1 MALSIAIMLISISI
15 LNGFQNQITDKVV
28 SFASHIQIFKDNV
41 DDKESSIIL
50 NDYFL
55 DSLQTHGVSSINPV
69 VYEFGLI
76 KTDSDFLGIQ
86 LKGVSSNYNW
96 QRLEDKITQ
105 GKICHSDSTII
116 ISEQIALKLKVKIGD
131 KIRVYFPSIK
141 NNRVNVR
148 PFYVTAFY
156 NSSMSGF

>member
-1 MALSIAIMLISISI
+1 M
-15 LNGFQNQITDKVV
+15 
-28 SFASHIQIFKDNV
+28 
-41 DDKESSIIL
+41 

-55 DSLQTHGVSSINPV
+55 DSLQVDGVSSISPV

-86 LKGVSSNYNW
+86 LKGVSYDYNW
-96 QRLEDKITQ
+96 LSIEDKITD

-116 ISEQIALKLKVKIGD
+116 ISEMIADKLNIKIGD

-141 NNRVNVR
+141 NDRVNVR
-148 PFYVTAFY
+148 PFYV
-156 NSSMSGF
+156 SGFL